1 MKVAS
6 VRVGR
11 EVARLAERQWS
22 VASRTQL
29 TGCGLSDDRLARW
42 VREWRLVRLHPGVYG
57 VGSSPLRPE
66 GHLLAALLYSGPGA
80 ALSHT
85 TAAGWWELIGGYET
99 WIHVTTPSR
108 HRARPGLRLHRAKPE
123 RVGHRGLPVT
133 PVPRTLLDSA
143 ALIPFAQLRR
153 ALAEAEYRR
162 LVDRDQLLNWLG
174 RGRRGSAALRRAIEL
189 HSPDLARTLSQ
200 LEERFL
206 ALCEKYGVP
215 SPQVNRKVCGLM
227 VDALW
232 PEQRLVVEL
241 DGARAHAT
249 PAAMERDRDRD
260 LTLRAAGF
268 EILRYTWHQVTQQP
282 DAVVADLRRALAI
295 I

>member
-1 MKVAS
+1 VSPAAPS
-6 VRVGR
+6 
-11 EVARLAERQWS
+11 
-22 VASRTQL
+22 SR
-29 TGCGLSDDRLARW
+29 
-42 VREWRLVRLHPGVYG
+42 
-57 VGSSPLRPE
+57 
-66 GHLLAALLYSGPGA
+66 GA
-80 ALSHT
+80 AWATIALPDGCASGDWSGCT
-85 TAAGWWELIGGYET
+85 LASTELE
-99 WIHVTTPSR
+99 VVRCAP
-108 HRARPGLRLHRAKPE
+108 RA
-123 RVGHRGLPVT
+123 
-133 PVPRTLLDSA
+133 
-143 ALIPFAQLRR
+143 I
-153 ALAEAEYRR
+153 
-162 LVDRDQLLNWLG
+162 
-174 RGRRGSAALRRAIEL
+174 RRAIEL

-206 ALCEKYGVP
+206 ALCEKYGIP
-215 SPQVNRKVCGLM
+215 SPRVNRKVCGLM